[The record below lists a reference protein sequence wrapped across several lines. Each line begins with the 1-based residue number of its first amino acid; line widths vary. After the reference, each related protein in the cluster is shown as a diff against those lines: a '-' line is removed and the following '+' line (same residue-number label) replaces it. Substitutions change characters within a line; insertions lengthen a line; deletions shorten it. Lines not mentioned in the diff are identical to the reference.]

1 MSEKNS
7 NFVLCFV
14 WNNMAYKKEELK
26 QLKTDFWNGFAE
38 YCNTIPRLAQRKQ
51 KFMLYNTRLKG
62 TELKFDVQRH
72 EVSVVL
78 EINHTDYERRI
89 ELFEHFKACR
99 LLFEEAFDGLVVV
112 YEPFYKL
119 ETGKEVCRIY
129 VVSSKVAGAS
139 YCPSVLGER
148 VQEAEGGNL
157 LDFHR
162 RDDWQQFYQFMA
174 RNMMRLER
182 IFNQAKQALE

>member
-7 NFVLCFV
+7 NFVLCFI

-99 LLFEEAFDGLVVV
+99 LLFEEAFDGLEVV

-129 VVSSKVAGAS
+129 VTSSKVDGAS
-139 YCPSVLGER
+139 YCPSVLGGR
-148 VQEAEGGNL
+148 AQEAEGGNL

>member
-1 MSEKNS
+1 
-7 NFVLCFV
+7 
-14 WNNMAYKKEELK
+14 MAYKREELK
-26 QLKTDFWNGFAE
+26 QLKTDFWNGFAD

-62 TELKFDVQRH
+62 TELKFAVDRH
-72 EVSVVL
+72 SVAVVL

-99 LLFEEAFDGLVVV
+99 LLFDEAFEGMEVI
-112 YEPFYKL
+112 YEPFFVL

-129 VVSSKVAGAS
+129 VNYQGT
-139 YCPSVLGER
+139 PSVD
-148 VQEAEGGNL
+148 AS
-157 LDFHR
+157 DTTPAIDYHR
-162 RDDWQQFYQFMA
+162 RTDWPQFYTFMA

-182 IFNQAKQALE
+182 LFNQAKQAIED

>member
-1 MSEKNS
+1 M
-7 NFVLCFV
+7 
-14 WNNMAYKKEELK
+14 YKRDELK
-26 QLKTDFWNGFAE
+26 QLKTDFWNGFAD

-78 EINHTDYERRI
+78 EINHTVYERRI

-99 LLFEEAFDGLVVV
+99 MLFEEAFDGMEVV

-119 ETGKEVCRIY
+119 ETGKDVCRIY
-129 VVSSKVAGAS
+129 IRLAD
-139 YCPSVLGER
+139 EM
-148 VQEAEGGNL
+148 
-157 LDFHR
+157 DFHR
-162 RDDWQQFYQFMA
+162 RDDWQKFYGFMA